1 MHHDVGLF
9 VELIGVDILH
19 THASF
24 PRLFDV
30 ELVGDVEEVWMD
42 EPEGV
47 GEVLFHTSARVEHEF
62 DPALTVLCSDVVL
75 DGSSDLA
82 LAEEI
87 AVHELVEVALF

>member
-1 MHHDVGLF
+1 
-9 VELIGVDILH
+9 
-19 THASF
+19 
-24 PRLFDV
+24 V
-30 ELVGDVEEVWMD
+30 ELVGDMEEVWVD

-47 GEVLFHTSARVEHEF
+47 GEVLFHAGARVEYEL

-75 DGSSDLA
+75 DGSSNLA

>member
-1 MHHDVGLF
+1 MI
-9 VELIGVDILH
+9 EL
-19 THASF
+19 TSF
-24 PRLFDV
+24 SRLFDV

-47 GEVLFHTSARVEHEF
+47 GQVLFYTGAGVEHEF
-62 DPALTVLCSDVVL
+62 DPALAVLCSDVVL

-82 LAEEI
+82 LAKEI